1 MYHIATP
8 ATEQTT
14 AQHLVT
20 NEGTN
25 VVNVTA
31 NVSPIQL
38 EVEYAAK
45 RV

>member
-1 MYHIATP
+1 MDIYFRKTITHTD
-8 ATEQTT
+8 
-14 AQHLVT
+14 
-20 NEGTN
+20 
-25 VVNVTA
+25 VTA